1 MLGVFHDSNNAFMR
15 SFHVQHLQ
23 DNCFAALEAISN
35 NAKNIV
41 LSIIILLS
49 NLKKFGGSMLVQASA
64 FES

>member
-1 MLGVFHDSNNAFMR
+1 M
-15 SFHVQHLQ
+15 QHLQ

-35 NAKNIV
+35 NAKIIV